1 MKKLFT
7 LLLSVFAI
15 GGVSAQSTDT
25 GYRAVPVAEKAWP
38 QTATVATTDNSK
50 DVVFRSNNHPD
61 YFVSS
66 TDTELKVMN
75 DGTRDVFR
83 IFSTA
88 TANQYKIYNVTKS
101 KFVKWKQNA
110 NVRSVTELVLNADDA
125 NNTWLI
131 VNNNN
136 GNNAKIVD
144 IIAGGRT
151 AYENRAP
158 CWNPHGGFGH
168 NKVIGTWDANDANSS
183 WQICEAMALTAPEFV
198 TNYNATEK
206 WYSVTLRGKK
216 VAYDREANKMNF
228 SDLPGAPSLFQ
239 FVGTRDGFKIY
250 NRAAGNTKALGS
262 ANVATNEDVLPVE
275 AAMAKTFRLEM
286 GYDRGRCQD
295 AWVIRSTTTNN
306 GYLHDYREKVSY
318 WVNGNAKTD
327 YGSVFVFTP
336 EIFNPLAEFN
346 YEKSTALAL
355 LNEWKG
361 NASIKAIYGEDNISS
376 AISTINGLNPAENET
391 EGNRAVQTIV
401 AEMERLYANANGKKI
416 VLTCPLYPTRRMAVD
431 LYGKLMGVE
440 TTETT
445 ASHVFVLKANK
456 ASLQLTH
463 AASGRKVQ
471 TQTEFNK
478 AILADNTAANYA
490 LKTVAGNN
498 EQVAFECQDV
508 SGKETACL
516 HMASSIGYAIVRWN
530 AQSIGAS
537 TWKVEVV
544 NSTETDIKN
553 AAKARLS
560 EAEALYASSV
570 GSSLQQFSQISNQ
583 AYDNAKSPNA
593 DVAMIETGVKAILNG
608 EVYKLNLPRQGQF
621 LRIKSKGGVK
631 YVSMNPVTAEG
642 VNKDRLSTVTSAD
655 ASTLFYYNGTTLTG
669 VQSGKGIGVI
679 AKPGND
685 GYKAYV
691 LPHGQEPKNVHFR
704 VAPANK
710 KYYNILVGEAETYD
724 SQGLWIR
731 DNSAFVDGST
741 NWRDGDDANRLQ
753 LEEVTEIQVPL
764 GSAGVASFVIPATV
778 KMTVSSGTKA
788 YKVTQTGS
796 GTATLTSLDGVIGNE
811 NSEVAIV
818 LKGTPDT
825 NATLTVSAT
834 NVQGA
839 ADISGNMLI
848 GSVAASATT
857 NKTAEGDYGLK
868 VSGSEAYFAKT
879 NADIPF
885 RPFRAVLR
893 TTTAQGVSAFSL
905 NFGEDNVTAIETV
918 DTTTQDAPIFDLSGR
933 RVTKTVKGGVY
944 IKNGQKIVQQ

>member
-75 DGTRDVFR
+75 DGTRDKFR

-101 KFVKWKQNA
+101 KFVKWT
-110 NVRSVTELVLNADDA
+110 VTTNQSSATRLVDENEA
-125 NNTWLI
+125 NTWLI
-131 VNNNN
+131 VNDNN
-136 GNNAKIVD
+136 GNEAKVVD

-151 AYENRAP
+151 AYAKRAP

-168 NKVIGTWDANDANSS
+168 NKVIGTWNANDPNSS
-183 WQICEAMALTAPEFV
+183 WQICEAMVLTAPEFV
-198 TNYNATEK
+198 TNYNAAEK

-216 VAYDREANKMNF
+216 VAYDRETNKMNF

-262 ANVATNEDVLPVE
+262 ANVATNEEVLPVE

-346 YEKSTALAL
+346 YEKATALEL
-355 LNEWKG
+355 LNKWNE
-361 NASIKAIYGEDNISS
+361 NATIKKIYGADNISE
-376 AISTINGLNPAENET
+376 ALRGINELTPAEDEAQGT
-391 EGNRAVQTIV
+391 QAVQTIKRT
-401 AEMERLYANANGKKI
+401 MEQLYTRADGKKI
-416 VLTCPLYPTRRMAVD
+416 VLTCPTYPTRRMTVD
-431 LYGKLMGVE
+431 VFGRLMGVE
-440 TTETT
+440 ATTNN
-445 ASHVFVLKANK
+445 ASNVFTLKSNK
-456 ASLQLTH
+456 AALQLTH
-463 AASGRKVQ
+463 AASERKVQ
-471 TQTEFNK
+471 APSAYNT
-478 AILADNTAANYA
+478 AIIADNNAANFD

-498 EQVAFECQDV
+498 EQVAFQ
-508 SGKETACL
+508 SKEYSSKISHNNACL
-516 HMASSIGYAIVRWN
+516 HMANTVGYAIVPWE
-530 AQSIGAS
+530 AVEIGGS
-537 TWKVEVV
+537 TWTVEVV
-544 NSTETDIKN
+544 NMSDADIKV
-553 AAKARLS
+553 AAKARLLAAEELFTS
-560 EAEALYASSV
+560 TLGNGLHQYVKIPNDAYRTAQSSDANVAQIEA
-570 GSSLQQFSQISNQ
+570 
-583 AYDNAKSPNA
+583 
-593 DVAMIETGVKAILNG
+593 GVKSIVNRDI
-608 EVYKLNLPRQGQF
+608 YTLNLPRQGQF
-621 LRIKSKGGVK
+621 LRIKSKGGTK
-631 YVSMNPVTAEG
+631 YVSMNPITTED

-655 ASTLFYYNGTTLTG
+655 ASTLLYYNGTTLTG
-669 VQSGKGIGVI
+669 VQSGKGIGVM

-691 LPHGQEPKNVHFR
+691 LAHGEAPKQVSFR
-704 VAPANK
+704 ASPSDK
-710 KYYNILVGEAETYD
+710 SFYNILVGSDTET
-724 SQGLWIR
+724 QGLWLAE
-731 DNSAFVDGST
+731 NGAYVDGST
-741 NWRDGDDANRLQ
+741 NWRDMADANRLQ

-778 KMTVSSGTKA
+778 KMTVSGATP

-796 GTATLTSLDGVIGNE
+796 GTATLTSLEGAIGSE
-811 NSEVAIV
+811 SSEVAIV
-818 LKGTPDT
+818 LKGTPNA

-918 DTTTQDAPIFDLSGR
+918 DTTTQDAPVFDLSGR